1 METRNIEHRKISQV
15 AKDYEKNGYKVI
27 IEPRGADIP
36 TFIKNYQPD
45 LIATS
50 DKDNV
55 VVEVKAR
62 THFTTIE
69 GLLDIAEL
77 INKRENWRFEL
88 VVTSSKQELQ
98 SEIEKKNI
106 DLEISEIE
114 NNLKE
119 IKSMAKQGLYSAAFL
134 LCWANLESLSRRL
147 LLEDMKKLRN
157 KMPLVLVKTL
167 FSFGYL
173 NKSDY
178 EGLEKLFQIRNQ
190 IVHGY
195 KSRELDKQKM
205 DRLIIITE
213 KLLKEKASIDSE

>member
-1 METRNIEHRKISQV
+1 METRNTENSKIRQV
-15 AKDYEKNGYKVI
+15 AKDYEKNGYTVI
-27 IEPRGADIP
+27 IEPRGSDIP

-55 VVEVKAR
+55 VVEIKAR
-62 THFTTIE
+62 TDFATIE
-69 GLLDIAEL
+69 RLRDIADV

-88 VVTSSKQELQ
+88 IVTNSKQEIQ
-98 SEIEKKNI
+98 SESDRTNI

-114 NNLKE
+114 KNLKE
-119 IKSMAKQGLYSAAFL
+119 IKTIVEQGLYSAAFIM
-134 LCWANLESLSRRL
+134 CWANLESLSRQL
-147 LLEDMKKLRN
+147 LLEDKKKLSN
-157 KMPLVLVKTL
+157 KMPLVLIKTL

-173 NKSDY
+173 TRADY

-195 KSRELDKQKM
+195 KSTELDKKTM
-205 DRLIIITE
+205 DRLISITE
-213 KLLKEKASIDSE
+213 KLLKEKENIDKE